1 VILTDAVERYLD
13 GLRPAPD
20 PVLAD
25 MERQGEREGIP
36 IVVPATGRLLELL
49 VAATGAVR
57 VVEVG
62 TAIGV
67 STLYMARALPEGGV
81 ILSFEVDA
89 ERHRAAR
96 EYLDRAGV
104 AQRADLR
111 LQDAREGL
119 AQLEPPFDLAFL
131 DAAKPQYDDYLD
143 LAIPLLRPGGLVVA
157 DNALFG
163 GSVVDESGGE
173 SARSLR
179 AFNERLLSHPELEL
193 GTVLAVGDG
202 VGLAVRA
209 RNA

>member
-20 PVLAD
+20 PVLAE

-49 VAATGAVR
+49 VAATGAAR

-67 STLYMARALPEGGV
+67 STLYMARALPEGGAIV
-81 ILSFEVDA
+81 SFEVDA
-89 ERHRAAR
+89 ERHRTAR
-96 EYLDRAGV
+96 EYLERAGV
-104 AQRADLR
+104 AHRADLR

-131 DAAKPQYDDYLD
+131 DAAKPQYDDYLE
-143 LAIPLLRPGGLVVA
+143 LAIPLLRPGGLVVS

-163 GSVVDESGGE
+163 GSVVEEGGGE
-173 SARSLR
+173 AARSLR
-179 AFNERLLSHPELEL
+179 AFNELLLSHPELRSA
-193 GTVLAVGDG
+193 TVLPVGDG

-209 RNA
+209 R